1 MIALAGGRVVGKR
14 AKEHQVSSTYISSD
28 ICIQTRNLLGGHM
41 SFKLL
46 GAYFP
51 FLENNDVVHQE
62 IPSSCLCSLLLL
74 RSFQILVSYSW
85 DPLWPLDPNPLL
97 RLGLGDREC
106 RAREPRKLMKMA

>member
-51 FLENNDVVHQE
+51 CLENNDVVHQE
-62 IPSSCLCSLLLL
+62 ICSLLLL

-85 DPLWPLDPNPLL
+85 DSLWPLDPNPLL